1 MDEYSEDF
9 DTDAL
14 IEFLEDFPGRVLKVL
29 KREKINGKSFLT
41 LTDEELKKLGMKD
54 DDRKELLKKIYEI
67 KEANKEKPEVYI
79 YIYICII
86 S

>member
-1 MDEYSEDF
+1 MVEYSEDF

-29 KREKINGKSFLT
+29 KREKVNGRSFLT

-67 KEANKEKPEVYI
+67 KEANKEKPKVYI
-79 YIYICII
+79 YIYV
-86 S
+86 

>member
-1 MDEYSEDF
+1 MVEYSEDF

-29 KREKINGKSFLT
+29 KREKVNGRSFLT

-54 DDRKELLKKIYEI
+54 DDRKGLLKKIYEI
-67 KEANKEKPEVYI
+67 KEANKEKPKVYI
-79 YIYICII
+79 YIYV
-86 S
+86 